1 MKSKFNKNI
10 IRTHY
15 LEKVRP
21 FFNQPLIKIIT
32 GQRRVGKSR
41 ILLQIKEELEKL
53 NPMGNF
59 IYIDKEKF
67 DFDTITDYKILMQFV
82 LNQSN
87 SATANYL
94 FIDEIQEIKD
104 FEKALRSLLSENN
117 FDIYCTGSNAH
128 LFSSNLATYLSGRQI
143 EIEVKSLSYKEFLI
157 FHDLSNESQSLSMYL
172 KYGGLPYLM
181 HLPKNDEV
189 INDYLG
195 NVLSTIMY
203 RDVIGRNQIRDVA
216 FLNNLV
222 KFAAD
227 NTGNLFSVRNIT
239 NYLKSQN
246 SVKSTSVV
254 HNYLNLLIDA
264 NLIKR
269 SPRMDIQGLKIFET
283 GEKYYFQ
290 DIGIRNYIIG
300 YRPQDINK
308 IIENVVF
315 NQLQNLDYQVF
326 TGKSAEREI
335 DFIGEKNN
343 ERVYIQVAYLLNS
356 EKVLE
361 REFGNLN
368 QISDHYPKYVI
379 STDEILS
386 TTSYK
391 GIKHLRLIDFLT
403 NGFL

>member
-335 DFIGEKNN
+335 DFIAEKNN

>member
-335 DFIGEKNN
+335 DFIAEKKN

>member
-1 MKSKFNKNI
+1 MKSQFNKNI
-10 IRTHY
+10 IRSLY
-15 LEKVRP
+15 VAKVRP

-41 ILLQIKEELEKL
+41 ILMQIREELLLL
-53 NPMGNF
+53 NPKGNF

-67 DFDTITDYKILMQFV
+67 EFDVISNYNDLMQFV
-82 LNQSN
+82 LAHSKPET
-87 SATANYL
+87 SNYL
-94 FIDEIQEIKD
+94 FIDEIQEITD

-117 FDIYCTGSNAH
+117 YDIYCTGSNAH

-143 EIEVKSLSYKEFLI
+143 EIEVKSLSYSEFLV
-157 FHDLSNESQSLSMYL
+157 FHSLENQAKSLSLFL

-227 NTGNLFSVRNIT
+227 NTGNLFSARNIT

-246 SVKSTSVV
+246 SVKSSSVV
-254 HNYLNLLIDA
+254 QNYMNLLVDA

-269 SPRMDIQGLKIFET
+269 SPRMDIQGLKIFES

-290 DIGIRNYIIG
+290 DLGIRNYIIG

-308 IIENVVF
+308 IIENAVF
-315 NQLQNLDYQVF
+315 NQLQCMDYKVF
-326 TGKSAEREI
+326 TGKSDEREI
-335 DFIGEKNN
+335 DFIAEKNN

-361 REFGNLN
+361 REFGNLDK
-368 QISDHYPKYVI
+368 ITDHYPKYVI
-379 STDEILS
+379 STDEIGS
-386 TTSYK
+386 TNSYK

-403 NGFL
+403 KGFL